1 MTHPYDV
8 IEYFLRILFFFAAIG
23 FTCIC
28 IVLPQKSPIIRH
40 EIWYTI
46 SKGERRTNL
55 IWNQLTCWAVVSFRE
70 GSQFIVVNNNP
81 SQDYNRSNALVS
93 SINFTFLSI
102 DWNSL
107 IVGKISPW
115 LDLDS
120 TNEIVKKNS
129 ELVSRLLYYF
139 TFNNHYW

>member
-1 MTHPYDV
+1 MF
-8 IEYFLRILFFFAAIG
+8 IASLRISWQNLLINFNELRSLLKFDFH
-23 FTCIC
+23 
-28 IVLPQKSPIIRH
+28 SPFL
-40 EIWYTI
+40 ED
-46 SKGERRTNL
+46 G
-55 IWNQLTCWAVVSFRE
+55 
-70 GSQFIVVNNNP
+70 QFIVVNNNP
-81 SQDYNRSNALVS
+81 SQDYNHSNDLVS
-93 SINFTFLSI
+93 SINFIFLSI

-139 TFNNHYW
+139 TFNNNYC

>member
-1 MTHPYDV
+1 MF
-8 IEYFLRILFFFAAIG
+8 IASLRISW
-23 FTCIC
+23 
-28 IVLPQKSPIIRH
+28 Q
-40 EIWYTI
+40 
-46 SKGERRTNL
+46 NL
-55 IWNQLTCWAVVSFRE
+55 LINFYELRSLLE
-70 GSQFIVVNNNP
+70 DGQFIVVNKNP
-81 SQDYNRSNALVS
+81 SQDYNHSNDLVS

-139 TFNNHYW
+139 TFNNNYC

>member
-1 MTHPYDV
+1 MNVPDV
-8 IEYFLRILFFFAAIG
+8 YSKLTYVSPDKICPFNELRSLLKFDFH
-23 FTCIC
+23 
-28 IVLPQKSPIIRH
+28 SP
-40 EIWYTI
+40 
-46 SKGERRTNL
+46 
-55 IWNQLTCWAVVSFRE
+55 FRE

>member
-1 MTHPYDV
+1 MF
-8 IEYFLRILFFFAAIG
+8 IANLRISWQNLLINFNELRSLLKFDFH
-23 FTCIC
+23 
-28 IVLPQKSPIIRH
+28 SPF
-40 EIWYTI
+40 
-46 SKGERRTNL
+46 L
-55 IWNQLTCWAVVSFRE
+55 E
-70 GSQFIVVNNNP
+70 GGQFIVVNNNP
-81 SQDYNRSNALVS
+81 SQDYNRSNDLVS

-139 TFNNHYW
+139 TFNNNYC